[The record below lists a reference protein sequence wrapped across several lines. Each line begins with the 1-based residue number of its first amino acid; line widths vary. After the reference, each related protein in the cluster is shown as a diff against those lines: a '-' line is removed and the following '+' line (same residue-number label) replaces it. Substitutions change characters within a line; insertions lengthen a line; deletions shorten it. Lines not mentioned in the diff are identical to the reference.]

1 MQGTKRESVILEV
14 TETVK
19 REKGLIFKMLNV
31 KSSTW
36 CASQR
41 KPRGAR
47 LQVFSGHGCPVTGEK
62 TVLLGLESGFR

>member
-19 REKGLIFKMLNV
+19 REEGLIFKTLNV
-31 KSSTW
+31 KSQR

-41 KPRGAR
+41 KLRGTM
-47 LQVFSGHGCPVTGEK
+47 LQVFSGHGCPVTREK